1 MRITQ
6 PLPQYLEA
14 FAHRGIAPDASQQKA
29 LEALAHV
36 HEQLVRAHTQLTAHR
51 VKNHVNKLFGLKQHP
66 VKGFY
71 FWGGVGRGK
80 TLIMDVFFGQLPF
93 KAKQRLHFHSFMRH
107 VHHEMKRLE
116 GLKNPLTAIAKEI
129 SKETHIICFDEFF
142 VDDVADAMILAD
154 LLQHLFHQG
163 VTMLFTSN
171 TAPDL
176 LYKNGVQRH
185 RFVPAIDLI
194 KQHTDVMEIDQGHD
208 YRAQALIQSGVYFY
222 PLTDENQHL
231 IEKEFLHIA
240 TGDIQYGHSVYIM
253 DRDIPTLATAHRL
266 VWFDFKT
273 ICVNYRSAQDYL
285 ELSEQFDTFII
296 THVPIMHEADDA
308 AAKRFIHFIDVLYDH
323 HAKLII
329 SAAALPHELYQGAA
343 LSKEFQRTLSRLLE
357 MQGEAYLSDEGG
369 VL

>member
-1 MRITQ
+1 MMRNLN
-6 PLPQYLEA
+6 PYPQYLEA
-14 FAHRGIAPDASQQKA
+14 YAKRGIAPDASQSRA

-36 HEQLVRAHTQLTAHR
+36 HTQLVRAHTQLTGHR

-80 TLIMDVFFGQLPF
+80 TLLMDIFFEHLPF
-93 KAKQRLHFHSFMRH
+93 KAKQRLHFHPFMRH
-107 VHHEMKRLE
+107 IHHELKRLE
-116 GLKNPLTAIAKEI
+116 GLKNPLPALAKQIAKE
-129 SKETHIICFDEFF
+129 THVICFDEFF
-142 VDDVADAMILAD
+142 VDDVADAMILSD

-171 TAPDL
+171 IAPDL

-185 RFVPAIDLI
+185 RFVPAINLI
-194 KQHTDVMEIDQGHD
+194 KQYTDVMQIDEGQD
-208 YRAQALIQSGVYFY
+208 YRAQALIQAGVYFS
-222 PLTDENQHL
+222 PLTNENQNA

-240 TGDIQYGHSVYIM
+240 TGDVAYGHSVYIM
-253 DRDIPTLATAHRL
+253 ERDIPTIATAHRL

-296 THVPIMHEADDA
+296 THVPVMTEHDNSAV
-308 AAKRFIHFIDVLYDH
+308 KRFIHFIDVLYDH
-323 HAKLII
+323 HSKLII
-329 SAAALPHELYQGAA
+329 SAAALPHELYQGTA
-343 LSKEFQRTLSRLLE
+343 LSSEFQRTISRLLE
-357 MQGEAYLSDEGG
+357 MQSSEYLG
-369 VL
+369 